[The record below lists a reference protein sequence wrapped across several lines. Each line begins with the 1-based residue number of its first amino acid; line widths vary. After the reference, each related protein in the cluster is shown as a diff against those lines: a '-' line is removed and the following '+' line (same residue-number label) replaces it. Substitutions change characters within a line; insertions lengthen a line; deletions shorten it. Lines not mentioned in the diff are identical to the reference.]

1 MLARHA
7 ESEWNANGVYQGRLD
22 PGLSELGLRQ
32 AEGLR
37 DRLATAELAAVYSSP
52 LQRAWRTA
60 EIVAGTHGLEPLAR
74 PELTDVDH
82 GEWSGMPRTEVA
94 DRWPELYREWHEHP
108 ARVRFPGGESLLEV
122 RDRALSFL
130 ALARQRHAEGNLLV
144 ITHGEV
150 LQLLLAHLL
159 EMQPDQM

>member
-1 MLARHA
+1 M
-7 ESEWNANGVYQGRLD
+7 
-22 PGLSELGLRQ
+22 
-32 AEGLR
+32 
-37 DRLATAELAAVYSSP
+37 YSSP

-159 EMQPDQM
+159 EMQPDQMWSLPRENCALSIVADHDVPLIMAINDSCHLEGVRSTLQAQVR